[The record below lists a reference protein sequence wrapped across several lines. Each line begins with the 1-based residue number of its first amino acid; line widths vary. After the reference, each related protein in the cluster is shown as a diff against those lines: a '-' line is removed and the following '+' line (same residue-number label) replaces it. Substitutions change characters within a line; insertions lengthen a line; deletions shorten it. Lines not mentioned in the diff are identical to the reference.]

1 MNLRDQLGLGLGS
14 LEELRVMTG
23 VERPASVKEML
34 ARTVFSNDAGV
45 PLVTGQTGRVHGT
58 SEPSDRESAWDK
70 SDRNGLI
77 ALHWEAIRRA
87 RAATTLDRDSDFFGA
102 FGDVAEF
109 LGSLG
114 VGAAFAGPA
123 GVCLV
128 LGAHAADAAGLDE
141 EFAVGGLPGLFVTGA
156 VLLVFGPLRSS
167 RRSWGV
173 PRYGRRRDPRQPRRG
188 LSGARRLCGLRR
200 PGQAAGPEGGPALHP
215 RARPRVADRHED
227 VPARARVRGRHRYI
241 RDNIR
246 RRVP

>member
-1 MNLRDQLGLGLGS
+1 MNPRDQLGLGLGS

-34 ARTVFSNDAGV
+34 ARYREPVVFDEALNTPDGVALGGHQTITFERDGGFRHAGHLRASGFPSFQYGVRVVFSNDAGV

-58 SEPSDRESAWDK
+58 NEPGDRESAWDK

-77 ALHWEAIRRA
+77 ALHWEAIRHA

-114 VGAAFAGPA
+114 AGAAFAGPA

-141 EFAVGGLPGLFVTGA
+141 EFAVGGLPGLFVTGGI
-156 VLLVFGPLRSS
+156 LLVFGPS
-167 RRSWGV
+167 
-173 PRYGRRRDPRQPRRG
+173 
-188 LSGARRLCGLRR
+188 AI
-200 PGQAAGPEGGPALHP
+200 
-215 RARPRVADRHED
+215 
-227 VPARARVRGRHRYI
+227 VPAIVAGAAVRSAT
-241 RDNIR
+241 
-246 RRVP
+246 